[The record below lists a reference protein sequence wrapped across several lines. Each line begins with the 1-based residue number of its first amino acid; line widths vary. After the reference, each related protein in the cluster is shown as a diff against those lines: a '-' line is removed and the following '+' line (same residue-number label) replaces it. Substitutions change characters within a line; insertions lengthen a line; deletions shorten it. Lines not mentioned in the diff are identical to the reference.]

1 MFHFGHETIMY
12 KSVLFDES
20 AHDHFL
26 NRMKY
31 IIFLDFS
38 LNKVNSKDGK
48 INSLYTCFHDPI
60 KRSEKMCRLDIA

>member
-1 MFHFGHETIMY
+1 M
-12 KSVLFDES
+12 K

-38 LNKVNSKDGK
+38 LNKVDSEDGK